1 MGTKTKTIKVGKEG
15 TGVQMVTSGV
25 FKGFIIMDLNWSK
38 KDLKNIFSDQKK
50 QLCKMDGGISGY
62 S

>member
-1 MGTKTKTIKVGKEG
+1 MGTKTKMIKVGKEG
-15 TGVQMVTSGV
+15 TEVQMVTSGV

-50 QLCKMDGGISGY
+50 
-62 S
+62 